1 MTHPNATN
9 EHLIMWIF
17 EDYLKKTFWKFV
29 QLLKVLSDDPVVHV
43 RHRMLGF
50 ISELM
55 SSKPEQENTLLE
67 MLVNK
72 MVKQRS
78 KMERVICS
86 TKRSNVHL
94 CISHYRVTTKTR
106 FPPSLHTNFSSC

>member
-1 MTHPNATN
+1 
-9 EHLIMWIF
+9 MWIF

-67 MLVNK
+67 LLVNK

-78 KMERVICS
+78 MMGKVQVFKQSGLTHI
-86 TKRSNVHL
+86 L
-94 CISHYRVTTKTR
+94 LYQTTG
-106 FPPSLHTNFSSC
+106 

>member
-1 MTHPNATN
+1 
-9 EHLIMWIF
+9 MWIF

-29 QLLKVLSDDPVVHV
+29 QLLKVLCDDPVVHV

-72 MVKQRS
+72 MVKQKFKDGTYQVLDLDRKS
-78 KMERVICS
+78 DLTQLIVSR
-86 TKRSNVHL
+86 NL
-94 CISHYRVTTKTR
+94 
-106 FPPSLHTNFSSC
+106 

>member
-29 QLLKVLSDDPVVHV
+29 QLLKILSDDPVVHV

-50 ISELM
+50 IAELM

-72 MVKQRS
+72 MVRLS
-78 KMERVICS
+78 C
-86 TKRSNVHL
+86 L
-94 CISHYRVTTKTR
+94 
-106 FPPSLHTNFSSC
+106 FSEDYFTIQMKL

>member
-1 MTHPNATN
+1 MSDAIFFHATCSLNRYFQDRPLTHPKTTN
-9 EHLIMWIF
+9 EHLVMWIF

-29 QLLKVLSDDPVVHV
+29 QLLKILSDDPVVHV

-55 SSKPEQENTLLE
+55 SAKPEQENTLLE

-72 MVKQRS
+72 MVRLS
-78 KMERVICS
+78 DA
-86 TKRSNVHL
+86 
-94 CISHYRVTTKTR
+94 YRRKA
-106 FPPSLHTNFSSC
+106 LYL